1 MGSNPISIII
11 LKLIMIK
18 KLNIFI
24 NLIELR
30 FRVFYC
36 FFSFLLLFCI
46 SFAYKM
52 ELLFFFCESF
62 LLLQSQFIYTG
73 LLDPLIIYIKACILI
88 SVLFVIP
95 IIIYILG
102 FFLFKSINNNQIIFF
117 FCSLIIV
124 YNIII
129 FLCYFLYKI
138 LFFFFL
144 EFLLLFQES
153 KIESLFQLYLQ
164 ATIVQYYGI
173 LLKGFYFYIILVLLP
188 LGLLFLSILKIIS
201 EEYFLTFCYRK
212 YFYLIISLILILF
225 MPPDLFVQIMIIPI
239 VFCILE
245 FYFYLITCYFLLFK
259 YFFY

>member
-11 LKLIMIK
+11 LKLIMNK

-30 FRVFYC
+30 FRLFYC
-36 FFSFLLLFCI
+36 FFSFLLLFFI
-46 SFAYKM
+46 SFIYKI

-73 LLDPLIIYIKACILI
+73 LLDPLIIYIKACILTSI
-88 SVLFVIP
+88 IFVIP
-95 IIIYILG
+95 VILYVLG
-102 FFLFKSINNNQIIFF
+102 FFFFKSINNNQIIFF
-117 FCSLIIV
+117 FSSSIII

-129 FLCYFLYKI
+129 LLCYVLYKV
-138 LFFFFL
+138 LSFYLL

-173 LLKGFYFYIILVLLP
+173 LLKSFYLYIILALFP
-188 LGLLFLSILKIIS
+188 LGLLFLSMLKIIP
-201 EEYFLTFCYRK
+201 EDYFLGFYYRK

-225 MPPDLFVQIMIIPI
+225 MPPDFFIQIMIIPV
-239 VFCILE
+239 VFGILE

-259 YFFY
+259 HFFY